1 MEKGIPFIV
10 GEPKEENPIS
20 RRGFMKLSAM
30 GLAGCTVIMASG
42 CGHQIDDE
50 NLARNCQHLPVTT
63 DADISQNRVF
73 QSTRIGSI
81 RIKNRIIKSAMA
93 LNLPAVD
100 NSPFEALIQ
109 NYIQVAKG
117 GAGAIITGEVAVS
130 QAGKSAFE
138 NVLILDKDES
148 INDFKIIADRI
159 HQENTAIIMQI
170 GHDGPITRR
179 AVTGLPT
186 VGPSQIAD
194 NTYNEELP
202 RALSESEIMEII
214 DDFIQTI
221 VRAQKAG
228 FDGVQLFAAHGGL
241 LSAFLSPASNR
252 REDKWGGSTS
262 NRFRIIEKI
271 FQGARRKVKEFP
283 ILIKINGYDFQ
294 DNGMTIPEAVSIA
307 RMLENTGCNAIEVS
321 SGVPGDGFST
331 IRVDAFPAEMI
342 LDYHFA
348 YEQYSDFQKRA
359 TQWIMPLISWKY
371 VHKPLYNYNVCVAN
385 SIKRQV
391 DIPVIVV
398 GGIREFED
406 IEHIIGNGMA
416 DYVGMARPFIIEPD
430 IVNQF
435 KLNEKVSSGCINCGH
450 CILALEKRAVDCFY
464 GELPY

>member
-1 MEKGIPFIV
+1 MEKSIPFSIDD
-10 GEPKEENPIS
+10 PKENAMS

-30 GLAGCTVIMASG
+30 GVAGCTAYMASG
-42 CGHQIDDE
+42 CSHHNAADD
-50 NLARNCQHLPVTT
+50 NLARNCQNLSIKENANV
-63 DADISQNRVF
+63 SENRVF
-73 QSTRIGSI
+73 QSTRIGNI

-109 NYIQVAKG
+109 NYTQVAKG
-117 GAGAIITGEVAVS
+117 GVGVLITGEVAVS
-130 QAGKSAFE
+130 QDGKSAFE
-138 NVLILDKDES
+138 NALILDKDDK
-148 INDFKIIADRI
+148 INDFKLIADRV
-159 HQENTAIIMQI
+159 HRENTAIIMQV

-179 AVTGLPT
+179 TITGLPT

-194 NTYNEELP
+194 NAYNEELP
-202 RALSESEIMEII
+202 RVLSESEINDIVG
-214 DDFIQTI
+214 DFIQTI

-241 LSAFLSPASNR
+241 LSAFISPASNK

-262 NRFRIIEKI
+262 NRFRIIRKI
-271 FQGARRKVKEFP
+271 FQGAKRKVKEFP

-294 DNGMTIPEAVSIA
+294 DNGMKITEAVSIA
-307 RMLENTGCNAIEVS
+307 GMLENVGCAAIEVS

-331 IRVDAFPAEMI
+331 VRVDTFPTQMV

-348 YEQYSDFQKRA
+348 YEHYSEFQKRA
-359 TQWIMPLISWKY
+359 AQWAMPLISWKY
-371 VHKPLYNYNVCVAN
+371 VYKPLYNYNVCVAKR
-385 SIKRQV
+385 IKRQV
-391 DIPVIVV
+391 GIPVIVV

-406 IEHIIGNGMA
+406 IERIVGNGMA

-435 KLNEKVSSGCINCGH
+435 KSKEKVSSDCINCGH
-450 CILALEKRAVDCFY
+450 CILALEKRSVECF
-464 GELPY
+464 